1 MVKAVDKAIREAGLG
16 LNPQTEGQVI
26 RVPIPDLNEERR
38 RELTKVAAKYAEQA
52 RVSVRNVRRDGIEL
66 LRRQE
71 KDGEISQDQQR
82 KLQQDIQR
90 LTDDAIQARRRDP
103 GAEGQGDPAGL
114 MRVSTSAGDAAPRS
128 LPRHVAIIMDGNGR
142 WAQSRGLPRIAGHR
156 RGAEAV
162 RRTVAGAVE
171 LGIPY
176 LTLFG
181 FSSENWKRPSG
192 EIDDLMG
199 LLRHYLLAE
208 IAELHRNGIRL
219 RVIGQIDRLAPDIVP
234 LIENAETLTRDNTA
248 ITLTIALSYGGRAEI
263 AAAVQAIAA
272 QAVEGSLA
280 VDAIDEDCFAR
291 HLFTVGLPDPDLL
304 IRTSGEQRISNFLLW
319 QCAYS
324 ELVFT
329 KTLWPDFGKSD
340 LEQAI
345 DEFRGRER
353 RYGAWVGSR

>member
-1 MVKAVDKAIREAGLG
+1 
-16 LNPQTEGQVI
+16 
-26 RVPIPDLNEERR
+26 
-38 RELTKVAAKYAEQA
+38 
-52 RVSVRNVRRDGIEL
+52 
-66 LRRQE
+66 
-71 KDGEISQDQQR
+71 
-82 KLQQDIQR
+82 
-90 LTDDAIQARRRDP
+90 
-103 GAEGQGDPAGL
+103 

-192 EIDDLMG
+192 EIYDLMV

-219 RVIGQIDRLAPDIVP
+219 RVIGQIDRLAPDIVQ
-234 LIENAETLTRDNTA
+234 LIERAETVTRDNTA
-248 ITLTIALSYGGRAEI
+248 ITLTMALSYGGRAEI

-340 LEQAI
+340 LERAI

-353 RYGAWVGSR
+353 RYGARVGSR